1 MKPRRYKEIIGSLN
15 TVFAQVLKDHC
26 YSNYYVVEDED
37 VTPGQ
42 IFTVEA
48 FYGEEYIGQD
58 GKVMDRSDFARPV
71 LQFQCR
77 GPWKNEC
84 FDINEFFRIN
94 DEVMDEFWEL
104 GKRGELDLLIPI
116 LRNAKEL
123 SDPKDIG
130 QSKVNTVFFIS
141 IDVGIVGGTQF
152 LREILEE
159 GILCV
164 GLDDQEHI
172 EVPCLQSERKKI
184 IALLNGKSIELRVP
198 FDKIPRVKLLH
209 TEPERTIP
217 DPRYI
222 FVIMSFQ
229 DDPFLEDAY
238 SSIKRAVSRVQK
250 ELSCERVDEIQEDF
264 EITDKVIECIRRAGV
279 IIADLTG
286 SRPNVYYEL
295 GYARAMGK
303 TLILTARE
311 GEKVHFDIR
320 NVNTIFYKNST
331 ELERKLKSRLSM
343 IFRKL

>member
-1 MKPRRYKEIIGSLN
+1 MKPRKYKEIINSLN
-15 TVFAQVLKDHC
+15 TEFAQVLKDHC
-26 YSNYYVVEDED
+26 YSNYYVVKDED
-37 VTPGQ
+37 VTPSQ

-58 GKVMDRSDFARPV
+58 GKVIKHSDFVRPV

-104 GKRGELDLLIPI
+104 RERGELDLLIPI

-130 QSKVNTVFFIS
+130 QSEVNTHFFIS
-141 IDVGIVGGTQF
+141 IDAGIVGGTQF
-152 LREILEE
+152 LREILKE
-159 GILCV
+159 GILCI

-172 EVPCLQSERKKI
+172 EVSCVQSERKKI
-184 IALLNGKSIELRVP
+184 VALLNGKPTELKVP
-198 FDKIPRVKLLH
+198 FDKIPKVELLH
-209 TEPERTIP
+209 TEPERIIP

-238 SSIKRAVSRVQK
+238 SSIKRAVSGVRK
-250 ELSCERVDEIQEDF
+250 GLRCERVDEIQEDF
-264 EITDKVIECIRRAGV
+264 EITDKVIECIQRAGV

-295 GYARAMGK
+295 GYARAIGK

-331 ELERKLKSRLSM
+331 ELERKLKLRLRS